1 MQIVNIVVF
10 IFINF
15 YFQDGGNLALSFY
28 GGVNEIGGNKIL
40 VDDKDSLNSSDDNSS
55 SLFLD
60 FGMSFS
66 KAGNYFSEFLQP
78 RKLNGIVD
86 FVELGLL
93 PKIKGI
99 YREDYLKHCGLKAH
113 DKPSVDG
120 VLLSHAHMDHCSYI
134 HHLREDIPIY
144 MRKES
149 EIILNV
155 LEETGK
161 TTFAE
166 IINLKKSFH
175 YVPKKRGEGFKKLTG
190 DESKIKRNI
199 ITIDPYSPFEI
210 NGFNI
215 TSIPVDHSLPG
226 SSAYLLENDNE
237 AIVYTGDIR
246 FHGRNKNLS
255 DKFVNEA
262 KKFNPTIM
270 LCEGTRIASDD
281 KDLEEDIESKAT
293 DLIQNHKGLAIV
305 NYPIR
310 DLDRLITFH
319 NVARSTDR
327 ILAINSKQAYM
338 LKLLEEDDSIEKDKY
353 PDLKDPNISVY
364 FPRKKQGLISGEHY
378 VCYDDD
384 WKIIEQDDDEV
395 KKDYETWER
404 DFLEEDNV
412 ITYRDLKEDPTNYI
426 FRCDFFELK
435 ELIDIKPEN
444 GLYIHSLTEP
454 FNEEMEIDFRR
465 VQNWL
470 KHFDLLPIHTMHV
483 SGHANGEELLA
494 MIKEIKPEK
503 LYPIHTEEIDKFDIL
518 KDEGIDVIHPKLKL

>member
-1 MQIVNIVVF
+1 MT
-10 IFINF
+10 
-15 YFQDGGNLALSFY
+15 LKFY

-40 VDDKDSLNSSDDNSS
+40 VDNNDSSKQSENNIS

-78 RKLNGIVD
+78 RKLNGIMD

-99 YREDYLKHCGLKAH
+99 YREDYLKHCGINDY

-134 HHLREDIPIY
+134 HHLREDIPIF

-149 EIILNV
+149 EIILKV

-175 YVPKKRGEGFKKLTG
+175 YVPKKRGEGYKRLIG
-190 DESKIKRNI
+190 NESKVERDI
-199 ITIDPYSPFEI
+199 ITVDPYSPFEV
-210 NGFNI
+210 NGFKV

-226 SSAYLLENDNE
+226 SSAYFLEDDNE
-237 AIVYTGDIR
+237 AIVYSGDIR
-246 FHGRNKNLS
+246 FHGRNKEYS
-255 DKFVNEA
+255 DKFVI
-262 KKFNPTIM
+262 KSQKFNPTIM
-270 LCEGTRIASDD
+270 LCEGTRINESN
-281 KDLEEDIESKAT
+281 KGTEEGIEIEAT
-293 DLIQNHKGLAIV
+293 NLIKNHKGLAIV

-310 DLDRLITFH
+310 DLDRLITFY
-319 NVARSTDR
+319 NVAKNTDR
-327 ILAINSKQAYM
+327 TLAINSKQAYM
-338 LKLLEEDDSIEKDKY
+338 LELLGRENLTENDKY
-353 PDLKDPNISVY
+353 PNLKDPRICVY
-364 FPRKKQGLISGEHY
+364 FPRRKQGLISGEHY
-378 VCYDDD
+378 VCYDGD
-384 WKIIEQDDDEV
+384 WTIIDSKDPEV
-395 KKDYETWER
+395 QKEYEKWER
-404 DFLEEDNV
+404 DFLEKDNV
-412 ITYRDLKEDPTNYI
+412 ITYKDLKEEPTKYI

-454 FNEEMEIDFRR
+454 FNEEMEIDFKR
-465 VQNWL
+465 VKNWL
-470 KHFDLLPIHTMHV
+470 EHFNLLPIHTMHV
-483 SGHANGEELLA
+483 SGHASGEEILN
-494 MIKEIKPEK
+494 MIREINPEK
-503 LYPIHTEEIDKFDIL
+503 LYPIHTEHIESFDIL
-518 KDEGIDVIHPKLKL
+518 KDDGIDRIHPKLKS